1 MLFEVIC
8 ILVNVLFLI
17 NFLVINKWIICR
29 IEMMLGLN
37 IIGIYVYLNLIYFEN
52 NKFFK
57 IVIFFVFNFL
67 INFYIKIL
75 YFYM

>member
-17 NFLVINKWIICR
+17 NFLVKWIICR

-37 IIGIYVYLNLIYFEN
+37 IIGIYVYLNVIYFEN

-57 IVIFFVFNFL
+57 IVIFFVFFN
-67 INFYIKIL
+67 
-75 YFYM
+75 

>member
-8 ILVNVLFLI
+8 ILGNVLFLI
-17 NFLVINKWIICR
+17 NFLVKWIICR

-37 IIGIYVYLNLIYFEN
+37 IIGIYVYLNVIYFEN

-57 IVIFFVFNFL
+57 IVIFFVFFN
-67 INFYIKIL
+67 
-75 YFYM
+75 

>member
-8 ILVNVLFLI
+8 ILGNVLFLI
-17 NFLVINKWIICR
+17 NFLVKWIICR
-29 IEMMLGLN
+29 IEILGLN
-37 IIGIYVYLNLIYFEN
+37 IIGIFVYLNLIYFEN
-52 NKFFK
+52 NKFLKFL
-57 IVIFFVFNFL
+57 FFLFFL

>member
-17 NFLVINKWIICR
+17 NFLVKWIICR

-37 IIGIYVYLNLIYFEN
+37 IIGIYVYLNVIYFEN
-52 NKFFK
+52 NKFF
-57 IVIFFVFNFL
+57 
-67 INFYIKIL
+67 
-75 YFYM
+75 